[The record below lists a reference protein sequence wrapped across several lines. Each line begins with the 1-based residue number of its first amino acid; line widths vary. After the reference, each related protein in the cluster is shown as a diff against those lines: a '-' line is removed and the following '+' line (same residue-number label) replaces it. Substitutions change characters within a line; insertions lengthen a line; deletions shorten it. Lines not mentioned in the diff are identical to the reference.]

1 MTSQNELREAVNRE
15 LDQLGQVVEEF
26 GGIDPHP
33 IAEMIS
39 AELGLP
45 RDMVEVAVRDEAARR
60 GISVPPIRVS
70 EGDE

>member
-1 MTSQNELREAVNRE
+1 MASESELREAVNRE
-15 LDQLGQVVEEF
+15 LDQLGQVVKES

-60 GISVPPIRVS
+60 GIPLPPIGVS
-70 EGDE
+70 EGE